1 MTTVLS
7 PEQWQEQAELHRQR
21 AESLTAEHLERRRA
35 GKNIPSLIFCS
46 STTPLN
52 RRNWPGGTLVPGCC
66 WREILRM
73 PGGGITPLSPT
84 V

>member
-35 GKNIPSLIFCS
+35 GKKHPIFDFFVRVL
-46 STTPLN
+46 PH
-52 RRNWPGGTLVPGCC
+52 
-66 WREILRM
+66 
-73 PGGGITPLSPT
+73 
-84 V
+84 